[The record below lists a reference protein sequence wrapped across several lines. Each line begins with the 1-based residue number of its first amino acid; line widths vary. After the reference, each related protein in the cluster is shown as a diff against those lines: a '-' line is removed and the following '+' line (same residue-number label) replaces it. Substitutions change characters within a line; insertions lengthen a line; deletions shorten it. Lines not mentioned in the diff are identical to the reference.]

1 MKNYHPPSGLT
12 SGLELLVSKEW
23 TPEQAWAVVEL
34 LDDLRDRIWCHYQI
48 PIQELLRDEYGVTED
63 QQKGTTKR
71 DDLTF

>member
-12 SGLELLVSKEW
+12 GGLKLLISKEW

>member
-1 MKNYHPPSGLT
+1 MKNYHPPSGLA

-48 PIQELLRDEYGVTED
+48 PIQELLRDEYGVTEN